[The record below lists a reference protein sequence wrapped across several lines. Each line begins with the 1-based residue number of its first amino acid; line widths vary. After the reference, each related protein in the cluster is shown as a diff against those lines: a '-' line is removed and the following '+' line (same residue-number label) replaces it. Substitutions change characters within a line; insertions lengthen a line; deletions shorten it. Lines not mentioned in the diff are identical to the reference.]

1 MRFIRGLIAFACLP
15 ALLPA
20 VSLAAVSLGTN
31 LGLTIHHQ
39 AGEPTTV
46 VESPSSAANL
56 QPGLR
61 IGFSMRDPR
70 TEFYINTGFSY
81 LSHYGSSSSAIEV
94 TGNFQSNFSPEART
108 TPYLTAGA
116 GLLNMGSSGGSRG
129 SVNATSM
136 VLGGGLGISRRV
148 AERHGRLRMEVRYD
162 LATEASPF
170 IGKASMFGVRLG
182 FDLWME

>member
-1 MRFIRGLIAFACLP
+1 MRFRRGLITSACLL
-15 ALLPA
+15 AILPS
-20 VSLAAVSLGTN
+20 VSRAAVSLGTN

-39 AGEPTTV
+39 SGEPTTV

-61 IGFSMRDPR
+61 IGVSMRDPH
-70 TEFYINTGFSY
+70 TEFYLNTGFSY
-81 LSHYGSSSSAIEV
+81 LSHYGSSNSAIEV

-116 GLLNMGSSGGSRG
+116 GFLNMGSSEGPSG

-136 VLGGGLGISRRV
+136 VLGGGFGISRRV
-148 AERHGRLRMEVRYD
+148 AERYGRLRMEVRYD
-162 LATEASPF
+162 LATKASPF
-170 IGKASMFGVRLG
+170 IGKANMFGLRLG
-182 FDLWME
+182 FDLWMK